1 MKPLRFAVLAIG
13 MAVGLA
19 ARSPIVHSQS
29 WTPSAADIAKL
40 EAGIKLTTLP
50 GWDASLPPLNGY
62 ARYYAFPSMT
72 DGSLIL
78 GELVALEPTY
88 KPGVHIVES
97 ELDFPGIYDGG
108 CSVINLVYSRT
119 EQKILSI
126 KCNGFG

>member
-1 MKPLRFAVLAIG
+1 
-13 MAVGLA
+13 
-19 ARSPIVHSQS
+19 
-29 WTPSAADIAKL
+29 
-40 EAGIKLTTLP
+40 
-50 GWDASLPPLNGY
+50 
-62 ARYYAFPSMT
+62 MT